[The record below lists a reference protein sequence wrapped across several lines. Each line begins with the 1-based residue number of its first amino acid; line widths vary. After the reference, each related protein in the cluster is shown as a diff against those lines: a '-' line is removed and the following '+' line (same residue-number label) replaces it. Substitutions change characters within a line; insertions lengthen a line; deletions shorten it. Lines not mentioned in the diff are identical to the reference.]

1 MPIATAATIIDR
13 IAHSTTAICGL
24 SKGCGKTTAFSWA
37 CGTAR
42 QAGPVALMTIGTHQ
56 QGKLQSSNAT
66 RFPMGPDNS
75 RQNSLV
81 PELQVCP
88 GDVVLTTLP
97 QAHLSPASLEI
108 LATIPGRAS
117 LGRLILG
124 RAHRYGT
131 VALMGPEHLSALQ
144 LACDMIREESWAQS
158 IIIDGAANRLT
169 QLSALDGLQFI
180 YTLRVG
186 PDNIGLAVE
195 QLEFLDSLAHLPLAD
210 ADQTEDDETRAG
222 NSTTM
227 GNGGHSATSA
237 SANSGYSATSAN
249 GGHSAKSISLR
260 GPLTTTQLDT
270 LPPRLE
276 RLIIDDLSKV
286 FLTPQQWYKLMGQTI
301 VQVRQQIPL
310 LCALVVLR
318 DMGEQEFLDHL
329 HKELRMQLLFNPLCQ
344 QS

>member
-1 MPIATAATIIDR
+1 MPIATANSIIDR

-56 QGKLQSSNAT
+56 QGKLQSSNAM

-108 LATIPGRAS
+108 LATIPGRTS

-144 LACDMIREESWAQS
+144 LACDMIREEGWAQS

-186 PDNIGLAVE
+186 PDNIGFAVE
-195 QLEFLDSLAHLPLAD
+195 QLEFLDSLAHLPPAEP
-210 ADQTEDDETRAG
+210 DQAEDGETQLG
-222 NSTTM
+222 NPATSVTGSHIATSV
-227 GNGGHSATSA
+227 NGGPIATSV
-237 SANSGYSATSAN
+237 
-249 GGHSAKSISLR
+249 SLR

-270 LPPRLE
+270 LPLRLE
-276 RLIIDDLSKV
+276 RLVIDDLSKV
-286 FLTPQQWYKLMGQTI
+286 FLTPQQWYKLMAQTT

-310 LCALVVLR
+310 LCALVVLH
-318 DMGEQEFLDHL
+318 DMSEREFIDHL
-329 HKELRMQLLFNPLCQ
+329 HKELRMQILFNPLCQ
-344 QS
+344 QG